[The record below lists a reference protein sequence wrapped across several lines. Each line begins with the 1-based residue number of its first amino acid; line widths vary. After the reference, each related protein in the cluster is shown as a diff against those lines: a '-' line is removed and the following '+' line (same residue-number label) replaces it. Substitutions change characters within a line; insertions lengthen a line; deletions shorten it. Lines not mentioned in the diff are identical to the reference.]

1 MSYFKEP
8 FFVEPKHHFI
18 FAFQNLHED
27 LFHTKKLLGKGGMA
41 TLPVVTSLKYF
52 SFCVHF
58 YWVFF
63 NNQNFTHPS
72 FIISTS
78 LIFPGCSIDPC
89 MYIHKSI
96 SIDLTIY
103 TNYYIYNKESK
114 HSEILLNKYNK
125 CLFSYAFTYIYI

>member
-41 TLPVVTSLKYF
+41 TPPVVTSLKYF

-63 NNQNFTHPS
+63 NNQNFTHRS

-89 MYIHKSI
+89 IIYINLYLSI
-96 SIDLTIY
+96 SLSIQI
-103 TNYYIYNKESK
+103 I
-114 HSEILLNKYNK
+114 
-125 CLFSYAFTYIYI
+125 IYIIRNQSILKYY